1 VAATYGNAAPGSRG
15 HFKRSSV
22 IAMRIMREN
31 SDTLLAMLAAFAYD
45 PLLSWQAKDLDKD
58 HLQEG

>member
-1 VAATYGNAAPGSRG
+1 
-15 HFKRSSV
+15 
-22 IAMRIMREN
+22 MRIMREN

-58 HLQEG
+58 HLQEGSMTS